1 MPKLP
6 KVFTSPLRDGVEVAG
21 SEFGFRVST
30 HLRDEVE
37 VRHQGRLQDNR
48 DVARVEELDWVA
60 ALIALSLGVLDW
72 KLYTEALS
80 TRPRESGFEG

>member
-48 DVARVEELDWVA
+48 DVARVEELDRVA

>member
-6 KVFTSPLRDGVEVAG
+6 RVFTSHLRDKVEVSG
-21 SEFGFRVST
+21 SGFGFRVCI

-37 VRHQGRLQDNR
+37 VRNQGRLQDNR
-48 DVARVEELDWVA
+48 DVARVEELDRVA